1 MTANNLKDTK
11 IKAIIFDFDGTISMP
26 CKYSNGWSKI
36 FEKIHMESEDE
47 RLYKLHKEGKL
58 NYDEWENEIL
68 KIYRDCGVNS
78 KFFKDI
84 AKDTILLK
92 NTTKVFKALYKKG
105 IKIIILSGGIKNII
119 ILALGKACKYVYRI
133 EAQEFLFDKDM
144 VVNDIKKLDH
154 YVEDKSQFTSYVLDM
169 LELHPD
175 QVVFFGNDENDEDV
189 YKTEV
194 KTICINP
201 ITKNY
206 NDRRIWSE
214 VILKTDDLSSI
225 LAYL

>member
-1 MTANNLKDTK
+1 
-11 IKAIIFDFDGTISMP
+11 
-26 CKYSNGWSKI
+26 
-36 FEKIHMESEDE
+36 
-47 RLYKLHKEGKL
+47 
-58 NYDEWENEIL
+58 
-68 KIYRDCGVNS
+68 
-78 KFFKDI
+78 
-84 AKDTILLK
+84 
-92 NTTKVFKALYKKG
+92 
-105 IKIIILSGGIKNII
+105 
-119 ILALGKACKYVYRI
+119 
-133 EAQEFLFDKDM
+133 M